1 MALALCALALGAFA
15 IGTTEFV
22 IMGLLPQV
30 AGGLDVS
37 VATAGNLISAY
48 ALGVVVGAPL
58 LTAVATRLGRKQAL
72 LAFLALFVLGNVA
85 TVLVPG
91 YAGVFA
97 SRVIAGLPHGAYLG
111 AASLVAARLVGPARQ
126 ATAVARVLMGLTIA
140 NIVGVPAGTFLGQ
153 IFGWRAAFLVVGVL
167 GLLAA
172 AGVAWFVPSLPKP
185 EGVGL
190 RTEVVAL
197 GRKQVVLGLTTAV
210 FGFAGVFAVYSYISP
225 MLTQLAGLS
234 DGAVPVVLALFGA
247 GMTAGSLIVGPL
259 ADRALRPTIYGS
271 LAALAVALVTFW
283 FAIDSP
289 WSAVVMTVV
298 LGAVG
303 FGVTAPLQVLIMQ
316 KAGRAPTLAAASNHS
331 AFNLANAGGAWLGGV
346 GISAGL
352 GYASPALL
360 GAVLAVVGLGI
371 AVAAGA
377 VDREPSGPGTGAA
390 RADAADT
397 SAADTDG
404 DPGAGPA
411 DVAVVGRAG

>member
-22 IMGLLPQV
+22 VMGLLPQV

-37 VATAGNLISAY
+37 VSTAGNLISAY

-58 LTAVATRLGRKQAL
+58 LTALATRLGRKQAL
-72 LAFLALFVLGNVA
+72 LAFLGLFVLGNLA

-91 YAGVFA
+91 YGAVFA
-97 SRVIAGLPHGAYLG
+97 SRVVAGLPHGAYLG
-111 AASLVAARLVGPARQ
+111 AASLVAAQLVDPTRQ
-126 ATAVARVLMGLTIA
+126 ATAVARVLMGLTVA

-153 IFGWRAAFLVVGVL
+153 VFGWRAAFLVVAVL
-167 GLLAA
+167 GLAAA
-172 AGVAWFVPSLPKP
+172 AGVAAFVPVMAKP
-185 EGVGL
+185 EGIGL
-190 RTEVVAL
+190 RREVVAL

-225 MLTQLAGLS
+225 MLTELAGMG
-234 DGAVPVVLALFGA
+234 DGAVPVVLALFGV

-271 LAALAVALVTFW
+271 LAALAVVLVMFR
-283 FAIDSP
+283 FAIEAP
-289 WSAVVMTVV
+289 WSAVIMAVV

-303 FGVTAPLQVLIMQ
+303 FGVTAPLQVLIMR
-316 KAGRAPTLAAASNHS
+316 KAGDAPTLAAASNHS

-352 GYASPALL
+352 GYASPALI

-371 AVAAGA
+371 ALAAGA
-377 VDREPSGPGTGAA
+377 IDRDRTEDSGQAAEPAASGGAEHTDTVGAA
-390 RADAADT
+390 EPVEA
-397 SAADTDG
+397 
-404 DPGAGPA
+404 
-411 DVAVVGRAG
+411 VAERVC

>member
-1 MALALCALALGAFA
+1 MAVALCALALGAFA

-72 LAFLALFVLGNVA
+72 LAFLVLFVLGNVA

-111 AASLVAARLVGPARQ
+111 AASLVAAQLVGPARQ

-153 IFGWRAAFLVVGVL
+153 VFGWRAAFLVVAVL

-172 AGVAWFVPSLPKP
+172 AGVAAFVPALPKP

-225 MLTQLAGLS
+225 MLTELAGLS

-271 LAALAVALVTFW
+271 LAALAVVLVVFW
-283 FAIDSP
+283 FAIDAQ

-316 KAGRAPTLAAASNHS
+316 KAGKAPTLAAASNHS
-331 AFNLANAGGAWLGGV
+331 AFNLANAGGAWLGGI
-346 GISAGL
+346 GIGAGL
-352 GYASPALL
+352 GYASPAII

-371 AVAAGA
+371 AVAAGML
-377 VDREPSGPGTGAA
+377 DRDPSGAEPTDAEPA
-390 RADAADT
+390 EPVDAAE
-397 SAADTDG
+397 S
-404 DPGAGPA
+404 
-411 DVAVVGRAG
+411 VERVG